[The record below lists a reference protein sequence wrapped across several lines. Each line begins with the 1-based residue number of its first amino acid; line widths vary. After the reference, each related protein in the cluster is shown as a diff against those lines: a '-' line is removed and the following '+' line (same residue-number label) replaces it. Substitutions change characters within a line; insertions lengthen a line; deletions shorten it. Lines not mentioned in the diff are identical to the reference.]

1 MEEKIY
7 PHLRAVD
14 KDDVI
19 AILRNYESEVRRSDN
34 KNRMVM
40 ADTISHCIVE
50 ITGMD
55 MMESVPVDFI
65 ETEIGKILKV
75 KKDDAQTFAMH
86 LESLVNSW
94 RKRSK
99 AYLQPNAVENFISW
113 ACRWTLE
120 QDDLRNKDKYLQFM
134 QNLINAWNER
144 EETNENL

>member
-1 MEEKIY
+1 MDNKMY
-7 PHLRAVD
+7 THLRCVD

-19 AILRNYESEVRRSDN
+19 AVLSNYESQVRRSDN
-34 KNRMVM
+34 KDRMVR

-50 ITGMD
+50 IIGMD
-55 MMESVPVDFI
+55 FIEAVPVDFI
-65 ETEIGKILKV
+65 ETEIEKILKV
-75 KKDDAQTFAMH
+75 KKEDADRFAMH

-94 RKRSK
+94 RKKSK

-120 QDDLRNKDKYLQFM
+120 QDDLMSKDKYLQFM